1 MENVKDPNELLWL
14 GIRLY
19 GIKTIWKRGYPLFFK
34 WKEFENMSNGLNTN
48 KGFADYQKRLSNNK
62 DVIVENFCKGLARY
76 NIDPRRIDKLIVE
89 RKVGII
95 FVYNTITIEK
105 NGARKEIYSKTA
117 TSYRETEVLRDKLK
131 RRIIEEGL
139 GVTITYKVE
148 REFKITETWEID
160 CTGIK

>member
-1 MENVKDPNELLWL
+1 
-14 GIRLY
+14 
-19 GIKTIWKRGYPLFFK
+19 
-34 WKEFENMSNGLNTN
+34 MSNGLNVN
-48 KGFADYQKRLSNNK
+48 KGFADYQKRLNNK
-62 DVIVENFCKGLARY
+62 KNTIVEDFRKGLAKY
-76 NIDPRRIDKLIVE
+76 NIDLRKIDKLIVE

-105 NGARKEIYSKTA
+105 SGVKKEIYSKTA

-131 RRIIEEGL
+131 RRIIEEEL

-148 REFKITETWEID
+148 RGFKATETWEID